1 MRTTMKWHPASLLII
16 WGGYAVLL
24 QWLPW
29 HWLLPVAAASC
40 LLALLQAPERSRRLL
55 WKSRWL
61 LLSLAILF
69 VFFTPG
75 EFVVGIAGW
84 LGVTY
89 DGLNLAAGH
98 LSLIV
103 AMLTSLAWLHQHLGT
118 SGLLA
123 GLYGLLGCYA
133 GRDMTIV
140 RLMLVLDFVEKKQEI
155 SWRGWLVAARDQVQS
170 DSALCFVFTP
180 LQLHDKGVVAVVP
193 IVVLGWSL
201 LQ

>member
-1 MRTTMKWHPASLLII
+1 MKWHPASLLIF
-16 WGGYAVLL
+16 WGGFAVWL
-24 QWLPW
+24 QCLPW
-29 HWLLPVAAASC
+29 HGLLPVAAASC

-61 LLSLAILF
+61 LLSLAVLF

-75 EFVVGIAGW
+75 EFVGGVAGW
-84 LGVTY
+84 LGVTF
-89 DGLNLAAGH
+89 DGLHLAAGH

-118 SGLLA
+118 AGLLA

-133 GRDMTIV
+133 GRDKTIV
-140 RLMLVLDFVEKKQEI
+140 RLMLVLDFVEKKQEV
-155 SWRGWLVAARDQVQS
+155 SWHDWLAAARDQTQC
-170 DSALCFVFTP
+170 DDALRFMFRP
-180 LQLHDKGVVAVVP
+180 LQLHDKGVVVVVP
-193 IVVLGWSL
+193 VAVLGWTL